1 MSYKEE
7 HSRKKK
13 DVYGTRNVYFKYSV
27 LQETVGK
34 NIDQQK
40 GDRKE
45 VWKIFIFSL
54 QAHKI
59 Q

>member
-1 MSYKEE
+1 MFMAHEMSI
-7 HSRKKK
+7 S
-13 DVYGTRNVYFKYSV
+13 KYSV

-34 NIDQQK
+34 NIDEQK

-45 VWKIFIFSL
+45 VWKIFVFSL